1 MTPGPNAASTLN
13 RIRTSVRHRTYS
25 ASPSLQYCPRMDT
38 ALSERIQELCAR
50 IANEHDRNKFL
61 KLCEELNR
69 LLSSR
74 DRPLTN
80 DEKTPGP

>member
-1 MTPGPNAASTLN
+1 
-13 RIRTSVRHRTYS
+13 
-25 ASPSLQYCPRMDT
+25 MDT